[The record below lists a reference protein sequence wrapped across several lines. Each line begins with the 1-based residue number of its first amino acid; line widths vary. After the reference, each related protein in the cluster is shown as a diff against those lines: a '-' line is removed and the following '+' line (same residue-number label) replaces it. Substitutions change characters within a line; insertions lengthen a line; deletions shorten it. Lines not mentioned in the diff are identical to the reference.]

1 MAATATDF
9 RSSQAP
15 QRCSEPVGAV
25 ARPVLV
31 ITGDRQ
37 PREVAWR
44 CLAGAGGPFMTFV
57 RELGRTHTKL
67 GKGSYDTGAPYGVGF
82 AAVASFGFWPG
93 DQNVRE
99 PAFYSYTAPE
109 QEGLTEHSLS
119 PEGASWLPEGGSAL
133 LTYEEVRNSSSPT
146 KTLLES
152 MESAYRAGAKSAGW
166 DIEALRT
173 HSPTREAAK
182 LGRGD

>member
-15 QRCSEPVGAV
+15 QRCSEPDGAV

-37 PREVAWR
+37 RREVAWR

-57 RELGRTHTKL
+57 RELGRTHTEL

-82 AAVASFGFWPG
+82 ATVA
-93 DQNVRE
+93 
-99 PAFYSYTAPE
+99 
-109 QEGLTEHSLS
+109 
-119 PEGASWLPEGGSAL
+119 
-133 LTYEEVRNSSSPT
+133 
-146 KTLLES
+146 
-152 MESAYRAGAKSAGW
+152 AG
-166 DIEALRT
+166 
-173 HSPTREAAK
+173 
-182 LGRGD
+182 